1 MAGLLLFGVAAF
13 PITSGASP
21 SPITVGVLNE
31 SSGEFGEQFGPVAA
45 GATAWVDY
53 ENAHGGA
60 AGHHINL
67 KTYDNAS
74 NPSTAVSNA
83 HLAVDQGAVALID
96 SDPLFDS
103 YAPYLTTEDMPVYA
117 FGITPGFYAPTGTS
131 FFSYSGNITTGKADA
146 TDKFLVDQEHKT
158 KFAIISDASPADS
171 EDSQAGIPLVKAVGG
186 DLVYT
191 NFNVDPTNTAAL
203 LAVAQAIKASGAQVV
218 DSAAGGTEAQFQAD
232 LAQVGAGNIW
242 VVDGSDYQQSL
253 PKQFGAAL
261 DNYTFYFFTAP
272 FSVPTPGMKQYLAA
286 MKKYEPADEYNF
298 NALVGWASG
307 VEMLAGEVCRSWGA
321 SR

>member
-1 MAGLLLFGVAAF
+1 
-13 PITSGASP
+13 
-21 SPITVGVLNE
+21 
-31 SSGEFGEQFGPVAA
+31 
-45 GATAWVDY
+45 
-53 ENAHGGA
+53 
-60 AGHHINL
+60 
-67 KTYDNAS
+67 
-74 NPSTAVSNA
+74 VSNA

-307 VEMLAGEVCRSWGA
+307 EMLAGGLQKLGSKPVTRA
-321 SR
+321 SLASATNTLKNYTGNGVMAPVSFPLFHSQTTRCFAFVQVQHEKWVQISGTKTNPFYCANGLA